1 MQDFLESLI
10 QNFKFEKLGQWEM
23 VHIFIKQKLPS
34 GSRGVSDVL
43 DSKPRPVSLSDP
55 GLRPH
60 HTGTFS
66 AQRGVR
72 DRESQIRHHSA
83 RRECQ
88 GRAQS
93 CRVIKRS
100 RKLCL

>member
-43 DSKPRPVSLSDP
+43 TPSRSLCLCQIQGC
-55 GLRPH
+55 GLITQAH
-60 HTGTFS
+60 SLHNAACGTERAKS
-66 AQRGVR
+66 AIIPPAG
-72 DRESQIRHHSA
+72 SA
-83 RRECQ
+83 RGELSP
-88 GRAQS
+88 A
-93 CRVIKRS
+93 V
-100 RKLCL
+100 L